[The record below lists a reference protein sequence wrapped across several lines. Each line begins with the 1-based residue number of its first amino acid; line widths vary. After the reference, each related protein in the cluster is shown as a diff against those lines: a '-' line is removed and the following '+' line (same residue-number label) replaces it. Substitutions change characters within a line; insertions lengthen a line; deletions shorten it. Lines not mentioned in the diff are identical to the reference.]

1 VAPKSGYERRKSDAP
16 QATGFTLVG
25 TLDLVNT
32 QTAERPWRVLA
43 SVSWV
48 GIFLCQVAVA
58 VSSRN
63 IGKSAWWL
71 GPESNPQFPLLWGLP
86 FAITIAGLVAT
97 QRPRRYTI
105 FIHLGCVAA
114 LVGVALGDVSNA
126 PGVALL
132 EFVLAGIAL
141 LVSLVSLAARP

>member
-1 VAPKSGYERRKSDAP
+1 MNGAIA
-16 QATGFTLVG
+16 Q
-25 TLDLVNT
+25 
-32 QTAERPWRVLA
+32 QPWRTLA
-43 SVSWV
+43 SVSWI
-48 GIFLCQVAVA
+48 GILLCQVAVA
-58 VSSRN
+58 ISSRN

-71 GPESNPQFPLLWGLP
+71 GPESNPQFPLVWALP

-97 QRPRRYTI
+97 QRPRPYTK
-105 FIHLGCVAA
+105 FIHLGCVLA

>member
-1 VAPKSGYERRKSDAP
+1 MNGAIA
-16 QATGFTLVG
+16 Q
-25 TLDLVNT
+25 
-32 QTAERPWRVLA
+32 QPWRTLA
-43 SVSWV
+43 SVSWI
-48 GIFLCQVAVA
+48 GILLCQVAVA
-58 VSSRN
+58 ISSRN

-71 GPESNPQFPLLWGLP
+71 GPESNPQFPLVWALP

-97 QRPRRYTI
+97 HRPRRYTK
-105 FIHLGCVAA
+105 FIHLGCVLA

>member
-1 VAPKSGYERRKSDAP
+1 MNT
-16 QATGFTLVG
+16 ATA
-25 TLDLVNT
+25 
-32 QTAERPWRVLA
+32 QRPWRVLA

-48 GIFLCQVAVA
+48 GILLCQVAVA
-58 VSSRN
+58 ISSRN

-71 GPESNPQFPLLWGLP
+71 GPESNPQFPLVWALP
-86 FAITIAGLVAT
+86 FAITVAGLVAT

-105 FIHLGCVAA
+105 FIHLGCVVA

-141 LVSLVSLAARP
+141 LVSLVSLASRP

>member
-16 QATGFTLVG
+16 QARGFTLVS